1 MSVIQ
6 IVSHYLA
13 YKFPWW
19 GVCHLKFDLI
29 QKNVFIHC
37 LTPESRAAI
46 LRDAEGLAY
55 LDIGVEKFV
64 VVYPGYNDITIPHI
78 PRKTA

>member
-6 IVSHYLA
+6 VVSQYLA

-37 LTPESRAAI
+37 QTRKSRAAI
-46 LRDAEGLAY
+46 LRDAERLAY
-55 LDIGVEKFV
+55 LDIGIEKFV
-64 VVYPGYNDITIPHI
+64 IVYPGYSNITIPYI
-78 PRKTA
+78 PRKIA